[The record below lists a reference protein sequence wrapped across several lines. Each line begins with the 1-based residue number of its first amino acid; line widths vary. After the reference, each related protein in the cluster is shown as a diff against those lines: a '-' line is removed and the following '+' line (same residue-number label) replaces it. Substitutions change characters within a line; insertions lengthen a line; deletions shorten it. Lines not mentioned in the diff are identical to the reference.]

1 MKKPSKIRINILLI
15 FIAAVVVAVVVA
27 GLWAYGNHRDALEA
41 QQREQEAAAT
51 PAPVTDTPAPTPT
64 VDVREE
70 LVART
75 LEAMDKNRIQEMGA
89 CLRYRDE
96 QGTAVPYEEEAL
108 ADCAL
113 YLKDHQ
119 ELYDAFRALLESGTT
134 EIGEDESGSYFILA
148 GGDLWELTG
157 TPKPEVT
164 VTPEVSEP
172 TPTLTPTP
180 EAQAANGRKIAIDAG
195 HQAQGNSEQEPVGP
209 GSDETKAKVS
219 SGTHGNASGLNEYE
233 LNLEVSLKLR
243 DELTARGYEVYM
255 IRETNDVNISN
266 KERAELAAA
275 SGADILVRI
284 HANGSEN
291 TSVQGALTMAPS
303 SGNPYVGELA
313 GTCQE
318 LSQDIID
325 AFCAATGANN
335 QGVYITDDM
344 SGINW
349 STIPVTIV
357 EMGYMTNPDE
367 DLRMASDEYQ
377 ALMVQ
382 GIANGI
388 DAYFAGQ

>member
-27 GLWAYGNHRDALEA
+27 GLWAYGNHRDMLAA
-41 QQREQEAAAT
+41 QQKEQEAAAT
-51 PAPVTDTPAPTPT
+51 PAPATDTPTPTPT
-64 VDVREE
+64 MDVREE

-148 GGDLWELTG
+148 GSDLWELTG

-180 EAQAANGRKIAIDAG
+180 GVQAANGRKIAIDAG

-219 SGTHGNASGLNEYE
+219 SGTHGNASGLDEYE

-303 SGNPYVGELA
+303 SGNPYVGNFSGA
-313 GTCQE
+313 CQE

>member
-41 QQREQEAAAT
+41 QQREQDAAAT
-51 PAPVTDTPAPTPT
+51 PAPVTDTPTPTPT

-180 EAQAANGRKIAIDAG
+180 GAQAANGRKIAIDAG

-377 ALMVQ
+377 AQMVQ

>member
-15 FIAAVVVAVVVA
+15 FIVAVVVVA

-51 PAPVTDTPAPTPT
+51 PAPATDTPTPTPT

-119 ELYDAFRALLESGTT
+119 ELYDVFRALLESGTT

-180 EAQAANGRKIAIDAG
+180 GAQAANGRKIAIDAG

-303 SGNPYVGELA
+303 SGNPYVGNFSGA
-313 GTCQE
+313 CQE

>member
-148 GGDLWELTG
+148 GSDLWELTG

-180 EAQAANGRKIAIDAG
+180 GAQAANGRKIAIDAG

-377 ALMVQ
+377 AQMVQ

>member
-27 GLWAYGNHRDALEA
+27 GLWAYGNHRDMLAA
-41 QQREQEAAAT
+41 QQKEQEAAAT
-51 PAPVTDTPAPTPT
+51 PAPATDTPTPTPT
-64 VDVREE
+64 MDVREE

-180 EAQAANGRKIAIDAG
+180 GAQAANGRKIAIDAG

-303 SGNPYVGELA
+303 SGNPYVGNFSGA
-313 GTCQE
+313 CQE

>member
-51 PAPVTDTPAPTPT
+51 PAPATDTPTPTPT

-119 ELYDAFRALLESGTT
+119 ELYDVFRALLESGTT

-180 EAQAANGRKIAIDAG
+180 GAQAANGRKIAIDAG

-377 ALMVQ
+377 AQMVQ

>member
-41 QQREQEAAAT
+41 QQREQDAAAT
-51 PAPVTDTPAPTPT
+51 PAPATDTPTPTPT

-180 EAQAANGRKIAIDAG
+180 GAQAANGRKIAIDAG

-377 ALMVQ
+377 AQMVQ

>member
-41 QQREQEAAAT
+41 QQREQDAAAT
-51 PAPVTDTPAPTPT
+51 PAPATDTPTPTPT

-180 EAQAANGRKIAIDAG
+180 GAQAANGRKIAIDAG

-303 SGNPYVGELA
+303 SGNPYVGNFSGA
-313 GTCQE
+313 CQE

>member
-27 GLWAYGNHRDALEA
+27 GLWAYGNHRDMLAA
-41 QQREQEAAAT
+41 QQKEQEAAAT
-51 PAPVTDTPAPTPT
+51 PAPATDTPTPTPT

-70 LVART
+70 LVVRT

-148 GGDLWELTG
+148 GSDLWELTG

-180 EAQAANGRKIAIDAG
+180 GVQAANGRKIAIDAG

-303 SGNPYVGELA
+303 SGNPYVGNFSGA
-313 GTCQE
+313 CQE

>member
-51 PAPVTDTPAPTPT
+51 PAPATDTPTPTPT

-119 ELYDAFRALLESGTT
+119 ELYDAFRALLEFGTT

-148 GGDLWELTG
+148 GSDLWELTG

-180 EAQAANGRKIAIDAG
+180 GAQAANGRKIAIDAG

-377 ALMVQ
+377 AQMVQ

>member
-51 PAPVTDTPAPTPT
+51 PAPATDTPTPTPT

-180 EAQAANGRKIAIDAG
+180 GPQAANGRKIAIDAG

-303 SGNPYVGELA
+303 SGNPYVGNLSGA
-313 GTCQE
+313 CQE

>member
-41 QQREQEAAAT
+41 QQREQDAAAT
-51 PAPVTDTPAPTPT
+51 PAPVTDTPTPTPT

-119 ELYDAFRALLESGTT
+119 ELYDVFRALLESGTT

-180 EAQAANGRKIAIDAG
+180 GAQAANGRKIAIDAG

>member
-41 QQREQEAAAT
+41 QQREQDAAAT
-51 PAPVTDTPAPTPT
+51 PAPVTDTPTPTPT

-180 EAQAANGRKIAIDAG
+180 GAQAANGRKIAIDAG

-303 SGNPYVGELA
+303 SGNPYVGNFSGA
-313 GTCQE
+313 CQE

>member
-27 GLWAYGNHRDALEA
+27 GLWAYGNHRDMLEA
-41 QQREQEAAAT
+41 QQKEQEAAAT
-51 PAPVTDTPAPTPT
+51 PAPATDTPTPTPT

-148 GGDLWELTG
+148 GSDLWELTG

-180 EAQAANGRKIAIDAG
+180 GAQAANGRKIAIDAG